1 MSISLIGRKI
11 STKNITIASKMVK
24 NRAQNPTIYPHERP
38 DFILTS
44 IFGVYYAATKS

>member
-1 MSISLIGRKI
+1 MSISFIGRKI
-11 STKNITIASKMVK
+11 STKNNTIASKMVK

-44 IFGVYYAATKS
+44 IFGVY